1 VSASSDRAAFASG
14 ARKRHPEMPMKGRR
28 VANGEAPTE
37 PGDYSWMPR
46 GTGPE
51 DFKAEHADGYPRIGW
66 WLMTPNGRSGSLDPK
81 LHTVTVHE
89 DGTISVH
96 PSIRIP
102 ESGALPAFHGWLVE
116 GEWRRA

>member
-1 VSASSDRAAFASG
+1 MSASSDRDAFASG
-14 ARKRHPEMPMKGRR
+14 ARKLRPEMPMKGRR
-28 VANGEAPTE
+28 VANGEVPTD
-37 PGDYSWMPR
+37 PGDYAWMPLR
-46 GTGPE
+46 PGPE
-51 DFKAEHADGYPRIGW
+51 HFKDDQSGEYPRLGW